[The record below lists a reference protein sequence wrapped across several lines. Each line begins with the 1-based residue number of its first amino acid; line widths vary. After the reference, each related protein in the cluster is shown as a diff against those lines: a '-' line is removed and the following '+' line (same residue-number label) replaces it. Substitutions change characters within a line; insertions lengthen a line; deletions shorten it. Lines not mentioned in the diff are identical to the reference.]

1 MQPTHPSKRQER
13 AECSSSDVSVSPL
26 PIISAHSP
34 LLNQEGSKGPGKGL
48 VLFNML
54 TGRALPALPLL
65 VPPTSLDIKG
75 GARNS
80 DMVP

>member
-1 MQPTHPSKRQER
+1 
-13 AECSSSDVSVSPL
+13 
-26 PIISAHSP
+26 

-48 VLFNML
+48 VVFNML
-54 TGRALPALPLL
+54 TGRALPALPLPPPSLL
-65 VPPTSLDIKG
+65 VPPASLDIKG